1 MKLIEI
7 KNVTKKYNQNN
18 KEIEVLKETNFSAS
32 EGELIAILG
41 PSGSGKSTFLTIVGG
56 LQSPTNGEV
65 IINNKSLSNLKKDDI
80 TNLRFTEIGF
90 ILQSSN
96 LIPYLKVSQQILLNS
111 KIKKEKPNIER
122 MNYLLDMLH
131 IGYLKNKFPH
141 QMSGGEKQRVGIC
154 KAVYHNPSI
163 ILADEPTA
171 SLDTKEAFAVVE
183 LLKLVTK
190 KEKKVTIM
198 VTHDP
203 RMTSFCDKVY
213 NMVDGVLTED
223 KSFTK

>member
-7 KNVTKKYNQNN
+7 KSVTKKYNQNN

-56 LQSPTNGEV
+56 LQSPTTGEV

-111 KIKKEKPNIER
+111 KIKKGKPNIER

-171 SLDTKEAFAVVE
+171 SLDTKEAFTVVE